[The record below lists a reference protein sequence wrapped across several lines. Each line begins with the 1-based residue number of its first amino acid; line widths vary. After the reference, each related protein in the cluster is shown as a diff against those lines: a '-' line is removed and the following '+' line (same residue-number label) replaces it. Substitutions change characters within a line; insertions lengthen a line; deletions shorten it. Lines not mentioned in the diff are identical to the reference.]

1 MMKFSFRPLVVS
13 PPIVHAL
20 RTLARLSGKHASAV
34 LSLLLWLGA
43 PSFLHAESLR
53 VGAAAVDITP
63 PLKMPFQVPQ
73 RPPHPA
79 PGAEG
84 THDPLHAKA
93 VVFESGGIKAAI
105 VACDV
110 TSLPL
115 AMIEEARKIVGK
127 ICDVPPENVM
137 ITSTHTHTS
146 PNLRPR
152 FFKDTA
158 TREQMAIA
166 DRYLTGLP
174 GMIAES
180 VRQAE
185 ANLTPARLHAA
196 CGRVE
201 NLAYNRRYLM
211 KDGRVYANPAKGHDE
226 DLVNVVREAGTTD
239 PSLPLVYVD
248 APDGKPLA
256 SLVNFSMHL
265 DTTGGLQFS
274 SDFAYELSKILADVK
289 GPEMLTHFTIGAAGN
304 INHYY
309 LLDPKKP
316 HRVKGYGEAARIGAL
331 LAAEVVRC
339 YQRLETLAS
348 APLKVS
354 RESVRLK
361 LMASKSRQFE
371 ETHQKKPFFD
381 GEVME
386 TYVDGNYTF
395 QAEVMV
401 ITLGDELAF
410 VGVPGELFVELGLQ
424 VKMNSPYKYTFL
436 NELANGAIGYIPT
449 RRAMSEG
456 AYGASPPTT
465 RNEPGNGEALVD
477 SAIRQL
483 IAHRAIEP
491 TLR

>member
-1 MMKFSFRPLVVS
+1 MEEIIKTGHPVKRS
-13 PPIVHAL
+13 HAL
-20 RTLARLSGKHASAV
+20 LAPRAFIA
-34 LSLLLWLGA
+34 LWLVIA
-43 PSFLHAESLR
+43 AMISPLSFAGTLR
-53 VGAAAVDITP
+53 VGTAAVDITP
-63 PLKMPFQVPQ
+63 PEKMPFQVPQ

-93 VVFESGGIKAAI
+93 VVLENDGVKAAI
-105 VACDV
+105 VACDL

-115 AMIEEARKIVGK
+115 AMIQDARKHVGE
-127 ICDVPPENVM
+127 ICGVPPENVM
-137 ITSTHTHTS
+137 ITSTHTHTG

-152 FFKDTA
+152 FFQQTA
-158 TREQMAIA
+158 TREQLAIA
-166 DRYLTGLP
+166 DRYLSELP
-174 GMIAES
+174 RLIAES
-180 VRQAE
+180 VRIAE
-185 ANLTPARLHAA
+185 KSLTPARLHAA
-196 CGRVE
+196 CGRVDD
-201 NLAYNRRYLM
+201 LAHNRRYLM

-226 DLVNVVREAGTTD
+226 GLVDVVRESGPTD
-239 PSLPLVYVD
+239 PSVPLVYFD
-248 APDGKPLA
+248 APDGRPLA
-256 SLVNFSMHL
+256 SLVNFAMHL
-265 DTTGGLQFS
+265 DTTGGMKYS
-274 SDFAYELSKILADVK
+274 ADFAYELAKILSDVK
-289 GPEMLTHFTIGAAGN
+289 GPEMLTQFTIGAAGN

-316 HRVKGYGEAARIGAL
+316 HRVKGYGEAARIGTL
-331 LAAEVVRC
+331 LAAEVVRN
-339 YQRLETLAS
+339 YQRMEPLTS
-348 APLKVS
+348 TPLKVS

-361 LMASKSRQFE
+361 LMESKSRQFVKE
-371 ETHQKKPFFD
+371 HQGKPFFD

-386 TYVDGNYTF
+386 TFIDGNYTF

-401 ITLGDELAF
+401 ITLGDEVAF
-410 VGVPGELFVELGLQ
+410 VGIPGELFVELGLQ

-465 RNEPGNGEALVD
+465 RNEPGDGEALAD

-483 IAHRAIEP
+483 IANRAIEP

>member
-1 MMKFSFRPLVVS
+1 MVVLGLVIGLGIPPL
-13 PPIVHAL
+13 L
-20 RTLARLSGKHASAV
+20 R
-34 LSLLLWLGA
+34 
-43 PSFLHAESLR
+43 AEPLR
-53 VGAAAVDITP
+53 VGTAAVDITP

-93 VVFESGGIKAAI
+93 VVFESGGVKAAI

-115 AMIEEARKIVGK
+115 AIIEDARKQVRLVCG
-127 ICDVPPENVM
+127 VPPENVM
-137 ITSTHTHTS
+137 VTSTHTHTS

-158 TREQMAIA
+158 TPEQMAIA
-166 DRYLTGLP
+166 DRYLADLP
-174 GMIAES
+174 GLIAES
-180 VRQAE
+180 VKRAE
-185 ANLTPARLHAA
+185 AKLMPARLHAA
-196 CGRVE
+196 CGKVE

-239 PSLPLVYVD
+239 PSLPLVYLD
-248 APDGKPLA
+248 SPDGRPLA

-274 SDFAYELSKILADVK
+274 SDFAYELAKILADVK

-309 LLDPKKP
+309 LLDPRKP

-331 LAAEVVRC
+331 LAAEVVRS
-339 YQRLETLAS
+339 YERLQALTS

-354 RESVRLK
+354 RENVRLK

-371 ETHQKKPFFD
+371 ETHQKRPFFD

-386 TYVDGNYTF
+386 TYVDGGYTF
-395 QAEVMV
+395 EAEVMV

-424 VKMNSPYKYTFL
+424 VKMNSPYRYTFL

-483 IAHRAIEP
+483 IALRAIEP

>member
-1 MMKFSFRPLVVS
+1 MKIRLWSSDFASA
-13 PPIVHAL
+13 IVHAM
-20 RTLARLSGKHASAV
+20 RMLACAARSHAPFRAV
-34 LSLLLWLGA
+34 LALGLGTPVSMQA
-43 PSFLHAESLR
+43 DSLR
-53 VGAAAVDITP
+53 IGTAAVDITP
-63 PLKMPFQVPQ
+63 PVRMPFQVPQ

-84 THDPLHAKA
+84 THDPLHAKT
-93 VVFESGGIKAAI
+93 VVFEDGGTKAAI

-115 AMIEEARKIVGK
+115 AIIEEARKHVEK
-127 ICDVPPENVM
+127 ICGVPPANVM
-137 ITSTHTHTS
+137 ITSTHSHTG

-166 DRYLTGLP
+166 DRYLADLP
-174 GMIAES
+174 GLIAES
-180 VRQAE
+180 VKRAE
-185 ANLTPARLHAA
+185 ANLAPARLHAA
-196 CGRVE
+196 CGRVD

-239 PSLPLVYVD
+239 PSLPLVYLD
-248 APDGKPLA
+248 SPDGKPLA

-274 SDFAYELSKILADVK
+274 ADFAYELAKILADVK

-309 LLDPKKP
+309 LLDPRKP

-339 YQRLETLAS
+339 YQRLQPLAS

-354 RESVRLK
+354 HEIVRLK

-371 ETHQKKPFFD
+371 EMHQKKPFFD

-386 TYVDGNYTF
+386 TYIDGGYTF
-395 QAEVMV
+395 PAEVMV